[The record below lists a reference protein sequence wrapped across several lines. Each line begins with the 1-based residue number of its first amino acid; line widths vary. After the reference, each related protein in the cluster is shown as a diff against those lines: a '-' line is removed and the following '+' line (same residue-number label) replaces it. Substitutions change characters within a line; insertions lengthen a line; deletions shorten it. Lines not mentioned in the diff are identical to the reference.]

1 MTDQPKLYLIDGSS
15 YIYRAYYAINR
26 LTNSQ
31 GMPTQAVF
39 GFIQMIRKILEQEKP
54 EHLAMVFDAKGPT
67 FRHDLYEEYKAHR
80 PTMPDDLV
88 VQIPYIKEV
97 SRYYGLPML
106 EKQGFE
112 ADDIIATLAKQ
123 AEAKG
128 FEVVIVSGDKDL
140 MQMISPRVCMWDTL
154 KNQVFNL
161 ETVQERFGTSPSL
174 WVDIMGLAGDSS
186 DNVPGVPGIGEKTA
200 VKLIQAHGSLD
211 NLLDES
217 TPVTP
222 PKLKEKL
229 LQYKEQALLSR
240 TLVTLDTEVPLDLSS
255 TDLEIQPKDAA
266 GLKKLFLELGF
277 KKFIEDL
284 GGEEDKGEPF
294 QGDFKG
300 ITDWEELV
308 SFVDNIKKAGR
319 VSLDLETTSEDPM
332 RAEIVGIGLSYQ
344 ECQAVYIPVGHH
356 YLGAPVQLEL
366 SKVLDLLKG
375 IIEDPAIEK
384 IGQNIKYEWIIL
396 KRYGL
401 AYRGITFD
409 TMIASYLLN
418 PSRRTHNL
426 TQIAQ
431 DYSNRCLTTYKEVV
445 GTGAKAINFSEVPVE
460 QAIAYGAEDAEVTLA
475 CAIKL
480 EPLLKTEGLEDLF
493 NDMEMPLIPVLSEME
508 MNGVRLDSQAL
519 SSFSKEVETKLFQL
533 EEQIFQM
540 AGERF
545 NLNSP
550 QQLGFIL
557 FEKLGLP
564 QGKKTKG
571 KTRLST
577 DAEVL
582 KDLSLH
588 HPLAAEVWNYRTL
601 SKLKSTYID
610 ALPKLIH
617 PGTGRLHTSFNQT
630 ITATGR
636 LSSSEPNLQNIPVRT
651 EEGRRIRQA
660 FIPEAGWTML
670 SADYSQIE
678 LRILAH
684 YSADETLVQAFKEG
698 QDIHSRTAAELFN
711 CSPEE
716 VNSEMR
722 RQAKVINF
730 GILYGMSA
738 FGLSKE
744 LGINNRDA
752 QIMIDQYFL
761 KYQGVKQYIED
772 TLAEARRMRIVTT
785 LFNRRRHIEDI
796 NSANRAVR
804 QFAERT
810 AINTPIQGTA
820 ADLIKIAMVRIQ
832 ETLHRKKMESRMLLQ
847 VHDELVF
854 ESPEKELG
862 ALKILVKEIM
872 EGVLTLRVPL
882 LVQISQGN
890 NWADLK

>member
-1 MTDQPKLYLIDGSS
+1 MPNQPKLYLIDGSS
-15 YIYRAYYAINR
+15 YIYRAFYAINR
-26 LTNSQ
+26 LTNAQ
-31 GMPTQAVF
+31 GMPTNAVF
-39 GFIQMIRKILEQEKP
+39 GFLQMIKKIIEQENP
-54 EHLAMVFDAKGPT
+54 EYLAVVFDAKGPT

-80 PTMPDDLV
+80 PSMPEDLV

-97 SRYYGLPML
+97 SRDYGLPIL

-112 ADDIIATLAKQ
+112 ADDIIATLAKE

-140 MQMISPRVCMWDTL
+140 MQMISSRICMWDTL
-154 KNQVFNL
+154 KNQIFNM
-161 ETVQERFGTSPSL
+161 ETMRERFGTSPSQ
-174 WVDIMGLAGDSS
+174 WVDIIGLAGDSS

-211 NLLDES
+211 KLLEES

-240 TLVTLDTEVPLDLSS
+240 TLVTLDTAVPLDLSP
-255 TDLEIQPKDAA
+255 TDLTIRPKDVS

-277 KKFIEDL
+277 KKFVEDL
-284 GGEEDKGEPF
+284 GGEEDQEIPF
-294 QGDFKG
+294 QGEFKG
-300 ITDWEELV
+300 ITDFEELV
-308 SFVDNIKKAGR
+308 AFAEYIKEVGR

-332 RAEIVGIGLSYQ
+332 RAEIVGIGLSY
-344 ECQAVYIPVGHH
+344 EEGRAVYIPVGHR
-356 YLGAPVQLEL
+356 YLGVPDQLPL
-366 SKVLDLLKG
+366 SKVLGLLKE

-384 IGQNIKYEWIIL
+384 IGQNVKYEWIIL
-396 KRYGL
+396 RRYGL

-431 DYSNRCLTTYKEVV
+431 NYSGRCLTTYKEVV
-445 GTGAKAINFSEVPVE
+445 GTGAKAKNFSEVSVE
-460 QAIAYGAEDAEVTLA
+460 QAIAYGAEDAEVTLS
-475 CAIKL
+475 CALKL
-480 EPLLKTEGLEDLF
+480 EPLLKEEGLEDLF
-493 NDMEMPLIPVLSEME
+493 NEMEMPLIPVLAEME
-508 MNGVRLDSQAL
+508 MHGVRVDSQAL
-519 SSFSKEVETKLFQL
+519 SLFSREVEGKLFQL
-533 EEQIFQM
+533 EEQIYQM

-550 QQLGFIL
+550 QQLGVIF
-557 FEKLGLP
+557 FEKLKLP

-571 KTRLST
+571 RTRLST

-617 PGTGRLHTSFNQT
+617 PGSGRLHTSFNQT
-630 ITATGR
+630 VTATGR

-660 FIPEAGWTML
+660 FIPEAGWTMI

-684 YSADETLVQAFKEG
+684 YSADATLVQAFQEG

-711 CSPEE
+711 CAPEE

-744 LGINNRDA
+744 LGINNREA

-785 LFNRRRHIEDI
+785 LFNRIRHIEDI

-820 ADLIKIAMVRIQ
+820 ADLIKIAMIRIH
-832 ETLHRKKMESRMLLQ
+832 ETLHREKMESRMLLQ

-854 ESPEKELG
+854 ESPVKELP
-862 ALKILVKEIM
+862 ALKTLVKEIM
-872 EGVLTLRVPL
+872 EGVLKLRVPL
-882 LVQISQGN
+882 EVQLSQGN